1 MVLSDVLSLQEMD
14 TVLDEAV
21 LLNSGLSYVGCS

>member
-1 MVLSDVLSLQEMD
+1 MVHTDVLSLQEMD

-21 LLNSGLSYVGCS
+21 LLNSGISYFGCS